1 MTDHVEQTLFLIK
14 PDGVQ
19 RGLTG
24 RIIQRLEDTGFK
36 IAAAKMVWADEDL
49 AKDHYAEHVGKD
61 FYDGLEALLTS
72 GPVMAMII
80 EGASAIDKTRQ
91 LIGDTQPKEAQP
103 GTIRGDFASMD
114 YDLADAHGIGLKNL
128 VHASEDKEAAQEEIN
143 IWFDDDEQH
152 NYKTVH
158 EQHTTQ

>member
-1 MTDHVEQTLFLIK
+1 MTDHVEQSLFLIK

-49 AKDHYAEHVGKD
+49 AKEHYKEHVDKD
-61 FYDGLEALLTS
+61 FYDGLEDLLTS
-72 GPVMAMII
+72 GPVMAII
-80 EGASAIDKTRQ
+80 LEGASVIEKTRQ
-91 LIGDTQPKEAQP
+91 LIGDTEPKNAAP

-114 YDLADAHGIGLKNL
+114 YELADEHGIGLKNL
-128 VHASEDKEAAQEEIN
+128 VHASEDQEAAEEEIN
-143 IWFDDDEQH
+143 IWFDEDEQH
-152 NYKTVH
+152 EYSTVH
-158 EQHTTQ
+158 EQHTTR

>member
-1 MTDHVEQTLFLIK
+1 MTEHVEQTLFLIK

-49 AKDHYAEHVGKD
+49 AKEHYKEHVDKD
-61 FYDGLEALLTS
+61 FYDGLEDLLTS
-72 GPVMAMII
+72 GPVMAII
-80 EGASAIDKTRQ
+80 LEGASVIEKTRQ
-91 LIGDTQPKEAQP
+91 LIGDTEPKNAAP

-114 YDLADAHGIGLKNL
+114 YELADEHGIGLKNL
-128 VHASEDKEAAQEEIN
+128 VHASEDQEAAEEEIN
-143 IWFDDDEQH
+143 IWFDKDEQH
-152 NYKTVH
+152 EYSTVH
-158 EQHTTQ
+158 EQHTTR